1 MKAAILRQWRDR
13 LGLSQREAADA
24 LGLSLRGYQYYEA
37 GERDIGRHIA
47 LACSAVAFG
56 LPPFDGQPPQKRKQ

>member
-1 MKAAILRQWRDR
+1 MKPALLRQWRDR
-13 LGLSQREAADA
+13 LDLSQREAADA

-37 GERDIGRHIA
+37 GERKIGQHIA

-56 LPPFDGQPPQKRKQ
+56 LPPYDGKSA